1 MGTVFISYRRESGAG
16 EARALFN
23 DLVAQLGHNS
33 VFMDVDSIA
42 LGRDFRGVL
51 QEILARCDLMLVLID
66 RNWTNARDE
75 RGRARLENPSDFV
88 RLEIETALRRN
99 IIVTPVLVQGAQ
111 MPASEQLPPEIA
123 DLAYRNGFELS
134 HGRWESD
141 VQEMVRRL
149 DLNGSKAET
158 DTARLPSASNRA
170 ASGMEKPDQRIPF
183 HRTGMGRLMILVIA
197 AAVPLTVFAAY
208 YGTRLTSQRMS
219 NSPPV
224 RISPQSPDHFGI
236 PDYLG
241 NWFNVKPI
249 GAIAHIELREEAAG
263 KPTVQI
269 WTKCRPTDCDWG
281 VVHAAPGSGATSL
294 EATFKPG
301 FVRGVLD
308 PGAENQVTLRLIEKN
323 VLSATVKTH
332 FTDGSDRGDYERTE
346 EFRRS

>member
-51 QEILARCDLMLVLID
+51 HEILARCDLMLVLID
-66 RNWTNARDE
+66 RNWTAARDD

-99 IIVTPVLVQGAQ
+99 IVVTPVLVQGAQ

-123 DLAYRNGFELS
+123 DLAYRNAFELS

-149 DLNGSKAET
+149 GLNGPKLKT
-158 DTARLPSASNRA
+158 DTARMSSASNLA
-170 ASGMEKPDQRIPF
+170 TSGMEKPDQRIPF

-208 YGTRLTSQRMS
+208 YGTRLTSQRIS

-224 RISPQSPDHFGI
+224 QISPRSPDHFGI

-241 NWFNVKPI
+241 DWFNLNPAA
-249 GAIAHIELREEAAG
+249 GIAHIELREAAG

-269 WTKCRPTDCDWG
+269 WGKCGQPTDCDWG
-281 VVHAAPGSGATSL
+281 VVDATPLRSGVGPGSAITSL
-294 EATFKPG
+294 EFRFNPG
-301 FVRGVLD
+301 TS
-308 PGAENQVTLRLIEKN
+308 EKQVTLHLIDRN
-323 VLSATVKTH
+323 VLSATVMTR
-332 FTDGSDRGDYERTE
+332 FTDGSGRADHEITE
-346 EFRRS
+346 KFRRS

>member
-236 PDYLG
+236 PDYFG
-241 NWFNVKPI
+241 DWFNLNPTGGI
-249 GAIAHIELREEAAG
+249 THIELREAAG

-269 WTKCRPTDCDWG
+269 WGKCHPTDCDWG
-281 VVHAAPGSGATSL
+281 VADATPFRSSVAPGSGVTSL

-301 FVRGVLD
+301 F
-308 PGAENQVTLRLIEKN
+308 AEKQVTFHLIEKN
-323 VLSATVKTH
+323 VLSATVMTH
-332 FTDGSDRGDYERTE
+332 FTDGSGRADNEITE
-346 EFRRS
+346 KFRRS